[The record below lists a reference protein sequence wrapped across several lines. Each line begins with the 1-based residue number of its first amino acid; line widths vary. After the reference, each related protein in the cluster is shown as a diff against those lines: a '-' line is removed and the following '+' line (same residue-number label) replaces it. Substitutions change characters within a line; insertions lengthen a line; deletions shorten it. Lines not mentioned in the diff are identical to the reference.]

1 MTARSLSVAE
11 PPPRRRKD
19 ARPAEIVA
27 AALAEFGAR
36 GFAAA
41 RMDDIA
47 RRAGAA
53 KGTLFRYFPSKEALF
68 EAAIASRVSPV
79 FETLSALVEAH
90 QGPVMPLFEMALTRM
105 YAEIEGGE
113 LPVIIRIIVAEG
125 HRFPAIVE
133 AYHRGSI
140 QRGQQLLRAI
150 VARGVASGEF
160 RASAV
165 TDLPMVL
172 MAPALMRAVWG
183 MTFDALQPVP
193 AQKFREAHL
202 ALIRGALL
210 AAKA

>member
-1 MTARSLSVAE
+1 MTVRSLSVAE
-11 PPPRRRKD
+11 PPRRRKD

-90 QGPVMPLFEMALTRM
+90 QGPVMPLLEMALGRIH
-105 YAEIEGGE
+105 AEIEEGE

-140 QRGQQLLRAI
+140 LRGQQLLRAI

-165 TDLPMVL
+165 TELPMVL
-172 MAPALMRAVWG
+172 MAPALMRAVWR

-193 AQKFREAHL
+193 AETFREAHL